1 MAAGGVW
8 GRARAPRHV
17 LVGVALMVGFA
28 LLFAVTGLRADP
40 AVAVLAVAEPVAAG
54 EVIGET
60 DLRVASVVP
69 DRAVQLVPVSERDSV
84 VGRTAA
90 VPLAQGSL
98 LSPGQVG
105 AVVWPPAGQSVVGVP
120 VATGRLPAGLAPG
133 STVSVLPAEQPALA
147 GGQGPAVAPA
157 VVVAVEAPNVAGI
170 RVVSLLLGE
179 LQARQVAAAGEVV
192 LLLESP
198 AAGG

>member
-69 DRAVQLVPVSERDSV
+69 DPAVQLVPVSERDSV

-147 GGQGPAVAPA
+147 GGQGFAVAPA

>member
-69 DRAVQLVPVSERDSV
+69 DPAVQLVPVSERDSV

-147 GGQGPAVAPA
+147 GGHGPAVAPA

>member
-69 DRAVQLVPVSERDSV
+69 DPAVQLVPASERDSV